1 MYRTMGGAHARL
13 EQGLRKLADPRGQ
26 GTVEYVGLIL
36 LVAVLMAGMVAALKG
51 ARNGQGTEL
60 GAVVVGKIKE
70 AVAHMKL

>member
-13 EQGLRKLADPRGQ
+13 EQGLRKLTDPRGQ

>member
-1 MYRTMGGAHARL
+1 MGALHAWGDQGARRL
-13 EQGLRKLADPRGQ
+13 QDARGQ

-51 ARNGQGTEL
+51 AKNGQGTEL